1 MRRVDGAGAQHDHSP
16 NQTAPSMPIMQVV
29 IIAKHEN
36 LRQYTCF
43 FCN

>member
-29 IIAKHEN
+29 IIAKD
-36 LRQYTCF
+36 RKF
-43 FCN
+43 KAA